1 MELQN
6 GSLVFMG
13 LIIGL
18 LMTVWSVWMFWLY
31 IRKSRAARKDS
42 SVRPWIILIIF
53 LIGTGDLFKSLKDL
67 KSMMDSDPSNSVED
81 QMPR

>member
-1 MELQN
+1 
-6 GSLVFMG
+6 
-13 LIIGL
+13 
-18 LMTVWSVWMFWLY
+18 MFWLY